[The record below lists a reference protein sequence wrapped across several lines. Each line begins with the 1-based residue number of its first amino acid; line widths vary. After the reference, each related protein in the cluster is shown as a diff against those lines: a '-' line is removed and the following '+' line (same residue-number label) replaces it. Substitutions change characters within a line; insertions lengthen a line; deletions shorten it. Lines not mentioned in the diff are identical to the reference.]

1 MRHLEQANSWRQ
13 KGEGWFPWAGGGV
26 VGSCF
31 VRTEFQFFK
40 MKEFWGQMVVIAA
53 QQCECTLKNG

>member
-1 MRHLEQANSWRQ
+1 M
-13 KGEGWFPWAGGGV
+13 
-26 VGSCF
+26 GSCF
-31 VRTEFQFFK
+31 VRTEFQFCK